1 MHQRNT
7 GEKGIFS
14 KCIAFTGDNC
24 NTNLLEI
31 RRPEE
36 GRNVFANL
44 KKQNKSL
51 IGVACP
57 AHTFNNCVR
66 HRADTLDVDIEKIIF
81 KIYKHFHI
89 YTVHTKSLK
98 EYSEFADVEYRTLLY
113 HSKTRWLSLFPGIER
128 FLKMHP
134 ALKAFFFVTGKPPML
149 LKKFFEDEFIKGM
162 LAQKQNDG
170 FGQGCDPFGAE
181 VQELY
186 SACLGYLEGGM
197 APMEEFSTFMWMD
210 LSEIP
215 DWNYVERCIR
225 HLVEKGVE
233 IDDAKCFDQVT
244 NLKKLIERSNIDEVF
259 SDL

>member
-1 MHQRNT
+1 
-7 GEKGIFS
+7 
-14 KCIAFTGDNC
+14 
-24 NTNLLEI
+24 
-31 RRPEE
+31 
-36 GRNVFANL
+36 
-44 KKQNKSL
+44 
-51 IGVACP
+51 
-57 AHTFNNCVR
+57 
-66 HRADTLDVDIEKIIF
+66 
-81 KIYKHFHI
+81 
-89 YTVHTKSLK
+89 
-98 EYSEFADVEYRTLLY
+98 
-113 HSKTRWLSLFPGIER
+113 
-128 FLKMHP
+128 
-134 ALKAFFFVTGKPPML
+134 
-149 LKKFFEDEFIKGM
+149 M

-244 NLKKLIERSNIDEVF
+244 NLKKLIERKLFKIAVFFFFFAIPAHNANVERIFLLMHPQWTMEKNRLSLESLKGILCTQYDLKHLNCKDFRTYLSLIGNIQLLGKIQSSEEYAQPHEED
-259 SDL
+259 